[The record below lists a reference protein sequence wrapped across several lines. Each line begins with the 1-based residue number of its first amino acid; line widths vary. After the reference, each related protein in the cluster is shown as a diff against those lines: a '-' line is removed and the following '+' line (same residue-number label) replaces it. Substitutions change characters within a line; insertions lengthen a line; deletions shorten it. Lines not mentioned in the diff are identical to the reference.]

1 MDVISM
7 ELRELETDAGIVEFG
22 LELDIFYNRLDL
34 LWKVQTII
42 KDNQKEEI
50 LHLFV
55 DRLLEK

>member
-1 MDVISM
+1 M